1 MAVNTLQLG
10 GWFLA
15 LLGPHMMAI
24 LKARVA
30 AAVIYETIDRV
41 RPFLKKRKVIQTSE
55 VDPEADNQEKL
66 MNCQGRIE
74 FQDVHFKYPTRWESE
89 RVRMAAFCNLASLA
103 NFKGTARRLFAVLSP
118 AVSRAQ
124 KKTREKNDL
133 EYYTFSTKS
142 KFRML
147 FQGKQ
152 SPNWLHLDCRC
163 RGNNSLRWS

>member
-41 RPFLKKRKVIQTSE
+41 RPFLKKRKVIQTSK

-74 FQDVHFKYPTRWESE
+74 FQDVHFKYPTR
-89 RVRMAAFCNLASLA
+89 
-103 NFKGTARRLFAVLSP
+103 
-118 AVSRAQ
+118 
-124 KKTREKNDL
+124 
-133 EYYTFSTKS
+133 
-142 KFRML
+142 
-147 FQGKQ
+147 
-152 SPNWLHLDCRC
+152 
-163 RGNNSLRWS
+163 